1 MGSARRSSTSD
12 IDRAGQLLLPGN
24 FYRGAF
30 AAGQE
35 PPPDGSQHVV
45 IINTMDRPPGEHWM
59 CEYRDGPNRLLYDS
73 FGRLPSVQWQPRLA
87 GVETTERDPEQPITY
102 DSGAKTEYCG
112 QACLAFACVAHAY
125 GYNVARL
132 V

>member
-1 MGSARRSSTSD
+1 MMGSARRSSTSD
-12 IDRAGQLLLPGN
+12 IDRAGQILLPGN

-35 PPPDGSQHVV
+35 PPPDGTQHVV

-73 FGRLPSVQWQPRLA
+73 FGRLPWPVGTMATATSR
-87 GVETTERDPEQPITY
+87 
-102 DSGAKTEYCG
+102 CG
-112 QACLAFACVAHAY
+112 D
-125 GYNVARL
+125 NRARRRATDY